1 MIPSN
6 LVIFEQLGSLELKGW
21 SDEVLLDAERDR
33 LKVNRFQ
40 HLKASQLYS
49 RNEIQ
54 LFIIL
59 NNWIGTMKINCCN

>member
-21 SDEVLLDAERDR
+21 SDEVLLDAERHR
-33 LKVNRFQ
+33 LKVNCFQ

-49 RNEIQ
+49 QN
-54 LFIIL
+54 
-59 NNWIGTMKINCCN
+59 KIE